1 MGERGSVT
9 AIVVLALALV
19 VTVLAGCGRDTVPDV
34 DDGVLSELTAELGTR
49 MCQRQLDSLAFE
61 IDGIFFRSDVDITDR
76 ESLMA
81 LIPYPLP
88 VCPVSGETYLVVDQG
103 TVIVISC
110 PNGHGSVEV
119 R

>member
-1 MGERGSVT
+1 MAERKLAAT
-9 AIVVLALALV
+9 MAVLALALA
-19 VTVLAGCGRDTVPDV
+19 VTALAGCGRNTVPHV

-110 PNGHGSVEV
+110 PYGHGSVEV